1 MRKLDLTELR
11 EQMKVS
17 LIDYIRI
24 CDNEG
29 LPVLF
34 VQPKNDP
41 RAASY
46 VKSKQNILKEVG
58 LTPLTIEIPEDAEL
72 SWLQE
77 LIARV
82 TMLEIPTLIQLPLP
96 KNMPDDEVATL
107 PHIIDVDRLGF
118 VALGNQNTGSAYNDL
133 KPCTVNGIM
142 TIIENIGYK
151 ILPQLTAQLSSM
163 RNPKYKLSGI
173 TVTVIGRGALV
184 GRPLSRLLQ
193 DMGATVICCSS
204 GTTEEELKT
213 YINMSDIVVSAVGR
227 YGVISAN
234 MITTT
239 NPLLI
244 IDAGVSFINGKLHG
258 DFAYDKDNYE
268 NILPNVSFTPH
279 IGGVGPMTVLSVAE
293 NAARLWDEISTTE
306 GIESGHTDKIIEKLK
321 KEYDVHE

>member
-58 LTPLTIEIPEDAEL
+58 LTPLTIEIP
-72 SWLQE
+72 
-77 LIARV
+77 
-82 TMLEIPTLIQLPLP
+82 TLIQLPLP
-96 KNMPDDEVATL
+96 KNIPDDEVATL